1 MSIVLN
7 GLPAAAGIA
16 KGRAHV
22 LHWAV
27 PTVPHHTVSPDQVDE
42 ELRRFDDARRTVKAR
57 LQEMKQGTVE
67 RIGSYES
74 QIFDPQLAMLDDP
87 EVVDRVHQYIRENHL
102 PAARAFEWRVL
113 ELETLWTRTNNPMVL
128 DRVNDLVDL
137 QIRVLHVLLDLP
149 DPWDISL
156 GGEPVVIVAQNL
168 TPSLTVQFDPEIVR
182 GLATDLGTRTSHWAI
197 LARSLNIPAVV
208 GLGDVMGQVSEG
220 QEIIVDGRIGRV
232 VLDPDDQDLTVFH
245 EREEQIRCWEEETAL
260 IAGLDAETMDG
271 EPVTLRANLDLPSE
285 AHAAKARGA
294 QGIGLM
300 RTEFLIVG
308 RSSLPGEEEQYE
320 AYRSVAKEFPSGT
333 VIVRTFDLGGDK
345 FPMFLDMPREENPF
359 LGWRAIRVCLDQPD
373 FFHTQLR
380 AILRATA
387 HGDIRILLP
396 MVNDVDEV
404 LQVRAMIS
412 QIEVDL
418 QKEGVPY
425 NPGTKIGVL
434 IETPAAALDA
444 VELSRHS
451 DFFSIGT
458 NDLVQYTLAVDRTNS
473 RLAKL
478 YNPFHPSVI
487 RLLHQVSRVGRAA
500 GVEVSVC
507 GEMAAHPLGA
517 FLMLGLNIHAL
528 SVAWP
533 ALPEIKKAIREFRI
547 EDARKAAGQ
556 ALAAPTSQ
564 DAIWCLLEGIGE
576 STDLAAFAG
585 RWNLSLPQ

>member
-1 MSIVLN
+1 M
-7 GLPAAAGIA
+7 
-16 KGRAHV
+16 GRC
-22 LHWAV
+22 
-27 PTVPHHTVSPDQVDE
+27 
-42 ELRRFDDARRTVKAR
+42 
-57 LQEMKQGTVE
+57 
-67 RIGSYES
+67 
-74 QIFDPQLAMLDDP
+74 P
-87 EVVDRVHQYIRENHL
+87 E
-102 PAARAFEWRVL
+102 
-113 ELETLWTRTNNPMVL
+113 
-128 DRVNDLVDL
+128 
-137 QIRVLHVLLDLP
+137 
-149 DPWDISL
+149 
-156 GGEPVVIVAQNL
+156 
-168 TPSLTVQFDPEIVR
+168 
-182 GLATDLGTRTSHWAI
+182 
-197 LARSLNIPAVV
+197 
-208 GLGDVMGQVSEG
+208 
-220 QEIIVDGRIGRV
+220 
-232 VLDPDDQDLTVFH
+232 
-245 EREEQIRCWEEETAL
+245 
-260 IAGLDAETMDG
+260 
-271 EPVTLRANLDLPSE
+271 
-285 AHAAKARGA
+285 
-294 QGIGLM
+294 
-300 RTEFLIVG
+300 
-308 RSSLPGEEEQYE
+308 
-320 AYRSVAKEFPSGT
+320 
-333 VIVRTFDLGGDK
+333 
-345 FPMFLDMPREENPF
+345 
-359 LGWRAIRVCLDQPD
+359 D